1 MLPALGPFQANCRT
15 LKLPLHLYRLYL
27 QLEAEGRLALL
38 AALQLYSTCPL
49 RMLDL
54 RDNGEDPEEYV
65 PPVVGSPGY
74 AVHGSTAGSTAGGT
88 GNTPASR
95 AEAALLSM
103 GQHAAGPRHDQ
114 QQQQSE
120 SESESHMYSQGHTFG
135 RAPHSQALQSA
146 RRGDSAGPHTPG
158 GTATRVTSLSKYE
171 ATLAQ
176 CLNIARKLNTTRP
189 GMQIIM

>member
-1 MLPALGPFQANCRT
+1 
-15 LKLPLHLYRLYL
+15 
-27 QLEAEGRLALL
+27 
-38 AALQLYSTCPL
+38 
-49 RMLDL
+49 MLDL

-65 PPVVGSPGY
+65 PPVIVLPGH
-74 AVHGSTAGSTAGGT
+74 AVHGSTTGGT
-88 GNTPASR
+88 ATPPASR

-103 GQHAAGPRHDQ
+103 DRHATEARRDQ
-114 QQQQSE
+114 QGVTNDN
-120 SESESHMYSQGHTFG
+120 HMYSQGHTLG
-135 RAPHSQALQSA
+135 RTSQEAIQSA
-146 RRGDSAGPHTPG
+146 RRGESAGAHTPG